1 VERRMIERAYNV
13 CIVERFS
20 VNPGTRWG
28 LANGNFLLNRPPQI
42 KLQDQKFKRRICFA
56 EEVEGAKKLK

>member
-1 VERRMIERAYNV
+1 VERRMVERAYNV

-28 LANGNFLLNRPPQI
+28 FANGNFLLIGRP
-42 KLQDQKFKRRICFA
+42 K
-56 EEVEGAKKLK
+56 